1 METNPIFSNNIT
13 NMYNE
18 QSSGPGTDP
27 CGTPHSIETCDP
39 CWQSARSNY
48 ELQFIL
54 LIKWKMLI
62 KPLSNDPNAPNSN

>member
-48 ELQFIL
+48 ELQFY
-54 LIKWKMLI
+54 LIK
-62 KPLSNDPNAPNSN
+62 